1 MSPTEFAIERAM
13 EFASILLL
21 AAGAAFFFAGTVG
34 MLRFP
39 DFYSRLHALTKADN
53 VGLGLTVLGLALRAD
68 SLATVG
74 KLLVIWAL
82 VLLAGA
88 TASHLIARSGLRRGI
103 RPWTAP

>member
-1 MSPTEFAIERAM
+1 MI
-13 EFASILLL
+13 EFASNLLL
-21 AAGAAFFFAGTVG
+21 IAGAAFFFAGTVG

-53 VGLGLTVLGLALRAD
+53 VGLGLTVLGLASRAE
-68 SLATVG
+68 SAAAVG
-74 KLLVIWAL
+74 KLFLIWAL

-103 RPWTAP
+103 EPWTAP

>member
-1 MSPTEFAIERAM
+1 MFPTELVLEV
-13 EFASILLL
+13 ASTLLL
-21 AAGAAFFFAGTVG
+21 AGGAAFFFAGTVG

-53 VGLGLTVLGLALRAD
+53 VGLGLTALGLALRAE
-68 SLATVG
+68 SLAAVG